1 MRIKRVSFAKGMSAL
16 FVCAA
21 ITGCSP
27 VVTEDEVSYVPQYDC
42 EAVRVSANVGIV
54 GNPDA
59 LAYCGIDLP

>member
-1 MRIKRVSFAKGMSAL
+1 MRINQDSVAKHLSIF
-16 FVCAA
+16 FVCAV

-59 LAYCGIDLP
+59 LAYCGIDVD